1 MDLNLL
7 PVLDALL
14 SECSVTR
21 AARRLNLSASAMSR
35 ALTRLRSLTGDPLL
49 VRAGRGLVLTP
60 HAEQLR
66 AQVPGLA
73 RQIESLLKPAPHT
86 LDLARLDRT
95 FTLRANDGFID
106 VFGGPL
112 AAALALR
119 APLARV
125 RFMLKA
131 DKEARHLR
139 EGLADLE
146 IGVMG
151 RDAGPEVRV
160 QALYRDRFVGV
171 VRAGHPLLE
180 DPVTPQRYVAF
191 GHVVAS
197 RRGRAQGP
205 VDAALASLGLQ
216 RNIQVMVPGFPA
228 ALGIARDSDLVAL
241 VPKSFLRGST
251 AVGARTDAGIQI
263 FALPVETPTITISQM
278 WHPSQDADPAHR
290 WLRALTR
297 EICHQEESIPLG
309 PCSSGPRS

>member
-14 SECSVTR
+14 SECSVTA
-21 AARRLNLSASAMSR
+21 AARRLNLSPSAMSR
-35 ALTRLRSLTGDPLL
+35 ALTRLRTLTGDPLL
-49 VRAGRGLVLTP
+49 VRSGRGLVLTP
-60 HAEQLR
+60 HAAQLR
-66 AQVPGLA
+66 SQVPGLA
-73 RQIESLLKPAPHT
+73 RQIEDLLRPARQT
-86 LDLARLDRT
+86 LDLAQLDRT
-95 FTLRANDGFID
+95 FTLRANEGFID
-106 VFGGPL
+106 VFGGPF
-112 AAALALR
+112 ASALAR
-119 APLARV
+119 QAPQARV
-125 RFMLKA
+125 RFVLKA

-151 RDAGPEVRV
+151 RDAGPEMRL

-171 VRAGHPLLE
+171 VRAGHPLL
-180 DPVTPQRYVAF
+180 DGPVTPQRYVAF

-251 AVGARTDAGIQI
+251 AAGTQGAAGVQT

-297 EICHQEESIPLG
+297 EICHQEQPLDG
-309 PCSSGPRS
+309 TRERSVTT

>member
-14 SECSVTR
+14 SECSVTA
-21 AARRLNLSASAMSR
+21 AARRLNLSPSAMSR
-35 ALTRLRSLTGDPLL
+35 ALTRLRTLTGDPLL

-60 HAEQLR
+60 HAAQLR
-66 AQVPGLA
+66 SQVPGLA
-73 RQIESLLKPAPHT
+73 RQIEDLLRPARQA
-86 LDLARLDRT
+86 LDLAQLDRT
-95 FTLRANDGFID
+95 FTLRANEGFID
-106 VFGGPL
+106 VFGGPF
-112 AAALALR
+112 ASALAR
-119 APLARV
+119 QAPQARV
-125 RFMLKA
+125 RFVLKA

-151 RDAGPEVRV
+151 RDAGPEMRL

-171 VRAGHPLLE
+171 VRAGHPLL
-180 DPVTPQRYVAF
+180 DGPVTPQRYVAF

-251 AVGARTDAGIQI
+251 AAAAQGAAGVQT

-297 EICHQEESIPLG
+297 EICHQEQPLDG
-309 PCSSGPRS
+309 TRERSVTT